1 MSSTA
6 PLNDKKE
13 KTVDEKKYKTVEGA
27 GILALVLGI
36 VTICGG
42 VASGVL
48 MIISG
53 ARLLSTKKD
62 ILF

>member
-1 MSSTA
+1 M
-6 PLNDKKE
+6 
-13 KTVDEKKYKTVEGA
+13 DEKKYKTVEGA

>member
-1 MSSTA
+1 MNSTA
-6 PLNDKKE
+6 PLKNKKE

-27 GILALVLGI
+27 GILSLVLGI
-36 VTICGG
+36 VTICCG

-62 ILF
+62 MLF